1 MDRWAGV
8 TNLEARKLYRL
19 FIVKKNA
26 WLLDLKGCIVFSV
39 REILNLKNFR
49 WVYMKN
55 KLCFVLLIFLFI
67 ILIQPNDTNAKQNKI
82 ENKLLLDT
90 MITLLDP
97 YISEAVEQYYGY
109 HKSYG
114 LYDAKILGISREK
127 DGGFSFK
134 VKVQVNTFEEA
145 HNPPYGKETIILGVE
160 VDKVKV
166 IKFIHEGDEEERKIA
181 NFYNEA
187 ITDIKE
193 TFKINLNSFKKIKYE
208 QLLYKSEKQKEYKSL
223 SDIVTDIIVN
233 ELNPEIKPPYK
244 NIIEPVTFIKNNQG
258 YILFK
263 KADGT
268 NIVFQV
274 SRLNGKWVVVK
285 EESRQGKKMKN
296 DLLWYM

>member
-1 MDRWAGV
+1 
-8 TNLEARKLYRL
+8 
-19 FIVKKNA
+19 
-26 WLLDLKGCIVFSV
+26 
-39 REILNLKNFR
+39 
-49 WVYMKN
+49 MKN

-114 LYDAKILGISREK
+114 LYDAKILGISREE
-127 DGGFSFK
+127 DGGFSFN

-160 VDKVKV
+160 VGKVKV

-193 TFKINLNSFKKIKYE
+193 TFKINLNTFKKIKYE

-223 SDIVTDIIVN
+223 SDIVTNILVN

>member
-90 MITLLDP
+90 LITLLDP

-181 NFYNEA
+181 NFYNETIA
-187 ITDIKE
+187 DIKE

-233 ELNPEIKPPYK
+233 DLNPEIKPPYK

-268 NIVFQV
+268 NIVFQL

-285 EESRQGKKMKN
+285 KERRQGKKMKN